1 MASPTRG
8 IAITALGL
16 AVGLLAFAG
25 GVVVASLDTPV
36 AQWSR
41 AWIGR
46 ATPEEDDHDHD
57 SHDEDESAHE
67 GHDHDGHDH
76 EAHDHEGHSD
86 EQSLELSAAAMANLG
101 LGPETVRPVDVSTYV
116 RSVSV
121 PAVVVERPGRS
132 RLPVSAPMTGVVT
145 HVHAVTGEAVTP
157 GTLLVELRLTHED
170 LVNSQ
175 KEYLQTLG
183 NLDVEQKEVARLE
196 EVSASGAVPGKVL
209 LERKY
214 ARDKLLASLAS
225 QKEALRLHGLSLEQ
239 VDRIATE
246 RRLLTQLRVYA
257 PTLDDHDRPHE
268 EGIQLSNTPPLQQA
282 LFTEEEATTLP
293 TPAPEATAGPPLVIQ
308 SLDIHKGETVNTGDV
323 LCVLADYSELFIE
336 GAAFETDATAVA
348 EAKRRGWRATAVV
361 EQRGAEQHG
370 SERDLPGLPIAFLA
384 NEVDPA
390 SRTLPF
396 YVLLENEI
404 VEDSENDAGQRF
416 VSWRYRPGQRMQ
428 LRVPVEEWADQLVL
442 PAEAVVRE
450 GPDSFA
456 FVQNG
461 DHFDRIAVHERYRD
475 RRSVV
480 VANDGAIFP
489 GDTVA
494 MTGAHQMQLALKNKS
509 GGAIDPHAGH
519 NH

>member
-1 MASPTRG
+1 MPSPIRG
-8 IAITALGL
+8 VTAVLGL
-16 AVGLLAFAG
+16 ALALIAFAG

-36 AQWSR
+36 ARWAR
-41 AWIGR
+41 AWRGDT
-46 ATPEEDDHDHD
+46 AVDHDDHDD
-57 SHDEDESAHE
+57 HE
-67 GHDHDGHDH
+67 GHDHEVHDDEHADHAHDH
-76 EAHDHEGHSD
+76 NHEGHS
-86 EQSLELSAAAMANLG
+86 EEASLELSAAAMANLG
-101 LGPETVRPVDVSTYV
+101 LGPETVRPVETSTYV

-157 GTLLVELRLTHED
+157 GTLLFELRLTHED

-175 KEYLQTLG
+175 KEFLQTLG
-183 NLDVEQKEVARLE
+183 NLDVEEKEVARLE

-225 QKEALRLHGLSLEQ
+225 QREALRLHGLSMEQ
-239 VDRIATE
+239 VDRIATD
-246 RRLLTQLRVYA
+246 RRLLTQMRVFA
-257 PTLDDHDRPHE
+257 PSLDDHSHPHGD
-268 EGIQLSNTPPLQQA
+268 GIQLSNTPPVQQA
-282 LFTEEEATTLP
+282 LFTDEEAATDDEPTHH
-293 TPAPEATAGPPLVIQ
+293 TPASDPLVVQ

-323 LCVLADYSELFIE
+323 LCVLADYSELYIE

-348 EAKRRGWRATAVV
+348 EAKRRGWKATAVV
-361 EQRGAEQHG
+361 EQLG
-370 SERDLPGLPIAFLA
+370 SERDLTGLSIAYLA
-384 NEVDPA
+384 NEVNAA

-396 YVLLENEI
+396 YVSLKNEI
-404 VEDSENDAGQRF
+404 VEDTQNESGQRF
-416 VSWRYRPGQRMQ
+416 LSWRYRPGQRMQ
-428 LRVPVEEWADQLVL
+428 LRVPVEEWADQIVL
-442 PAEAVVRE
+442 PAGAVVKE
-450 GPDSFA
+450 GPDSFV

-480 VANDGAIFP
+480 VANDGAVFP
-489 GDTVA
+489 GDSVA
-494 MTGAHQMQLALKNKS
+494 MTGAHQMQLALKNKA

>member
-1 MASPTRG
+1 
-8 IAITALGL
+8 
-16 AVGLLAFAG
+16 
-25 GVVVASLDTPV
+25 VVVASLDNPL

-46 ATPEEDDHDHD
+46 STAVADDHDDHDHD
-57 SHDEDESAHE
+57 HDD
-67 GHDHDGHDH
+67 HDHDDHDH
-76 EAHDHEGHSD
+76 DDHDHEGHSE
-86 EQSLELSAAAMANLG
+86 EQSLDLSAAAMANLG
-101 LGPETVRPVDVSTYV
+101 LGPETVLPVETSTYV

-121 PAVVVERPGRS
+121 PAVVVERPGHS

-145 HVHAVTGEAVTP
+145 HVHAVRGEAVTP

-175 KEYLQTLG
+175 KEFLRTLG
-183 NLDVEQKEVARLE
+183 DLDVEQKEVARLE

-225 QKEALRLHGLSLEQ
+225 QREALRLHGLSVEQ

-246 RRLLTQLRVYA
+246 RRLLTQLRVFA
-257 PTLDDHDRPHE
+257 PSHEAHAHPHDD
-268 EGIQLSNTPPLQQA
+268 GIQLSNTPPLQQA
-282 LFTEEEATTLP
+282 LFTDEEATTLP
-293 TPAPEATAGPPLVIQ
+293 TPVPVTTAGPALVIQ
-308 SLDIHKGETVNTGDV
+308 SLDIHKGETVSTGDV
-323 LCVLADYSELFIE
+323 LCVLADYSELYIE

-348 EAKRRGWRATAVV
+348 EAKRRGWQATAVV
-361 EQRGAEQHG
+361 EQLGA
-370 SERDLPGLPIAFLA
+370 ERDLPGLPIAFLA

-390 SRTLPF
+390 TRTLPF
-396 YVLLENEI
+396 YVSLDNEI
-404 VEDSENDAGQRF
+404 VEDSENEAGQRF
-416 VSWRYRPGQRMQ
+416 LSWRYRPGQRMQ
-428 LRVPVEEWADQLVL
+428 LRVPVEEWADQIVL
-442 PAEAVVRE
+442 PAAAVVRE

-461 DHFDRIAVHERYRD
+461 DHFDRVAVHERYRD

-480 VANDGAIFP
+480 IANDGALFP
-489 GDTVA
+489 GDAVA
-494 MTGAHQMQLALKNKS
+494 MTGAHQMQLALKNKA

-519 NH
+519 TH